1 MKQVVCFG
9 NTVNDHVL
17 KSLKSA
23 IPRYCWWGKT
33 EVAFQFQILLFSMVQ
48 KRNEFVASLL
58 NQIGGSSRPS
68 V

>member
-9 NTVNDHVL
+9 NTVIDHVL

-48 KRNEFVASLL
+48 KRNEFVAS
-58 NQIGGSSRPS
+58 
-68 V
+68 